1 MIIKEGLPNVFDLYF
16 KNKPN
21 DIYWMERRFCY
32 FCGQVAFSIS
42 MARTAFSPSSSTSLE
57 SLVTLATLHW
67 VLMMT
72 FFYVPRLFA
81 RCRWLIVPNKLDDH
95 LRKKSV
101 PSWPGKEKEKEEGGV
116 DLVSPAQPAYNN
128 YQLKHRQ
135 TKQTFTIEEEPTF
148 RLKIEEDLPPYHPSY
163 L

>member
-1 MIIKEGLPNVFDLYF
+1 
-16 KNKPN
+16 
-21 DIYWMERRFCY
+21 MERRFCY

-101 PSWPGKEKEKEEGGV
+101 PSWPGEKEEGGV

-135 TKQTFTIEEEPTF
+135 TKQTFTIEEEPTYS
-148 RLKIEEDLPPYHPSY
+148 KIAEDLESLPPYNSSY
-163 L
+163 V